1 MRAKTIKFSGKEL
14 EVIAD
19 ALFDYHL
26 ALLGELQRLTKPK
39 AKISRKIEYVHTAV
53 QKVAYMA
60 EREKS

>member
-53 QKVAYMA
+53 QKVAYTV
-60 EREKS
+60 EQEKS

>member
-26 ALLGELQRLTKPK
+26 ALLSEHQRLTKPK
-39 AKISRKIEYVHTAV
+39 AKELRKIKYVHSAV
-53 QKVAYMA
+53 QKVAT
-60 EREKS
+60 KGSLP